1 LRWFPA
7 CNSHCFV
14 RGPLLPTSNGVPA
27 PFDSPATGSYCST
40 VGCAMA
46 DSVGSILVPVTTHL
60 SSASRLRLGEEYAHA
75 HWSKVAWAEAQSLL
89 ILGGSNDRIRQWEA
103 DRVMPSAL
111 RSQGHYSFHLSHSL
125 LVGRLA
131 APLPR
136 R

>member
-1 LRWFPA
+1 M
-7 CNSHCFV
+7 
-14 RGPLLPTSNGVPA
+14 
-27 PFDSPATGSYCST
+27 
-40 VGCAMA
+40 VGI
-46 DSVGSILVPVTTHL
+46 VGSLLVPVTTR
-60 SSASRLRLGEEYAHA
+60 STSASRLRLGKEYAHA

-89 ILGGSNDRIRQWEA
+89 VLGGSNDRIRQWEA

-111 RSQGHYSFHLSHSL
+111 RSQGHYSFHLSYSL